1 MTQEKL
7 NLEKIGEPKGKL
19 IDTIYKNFCALA
31 NLQSCENTEKFI
43 NYNIVS
49 VQIIKIKRNI
59 DSDEPT
65 VILPKIESLRARFLE
80 MSTELPAMID
90 NKDLEK
96 ATHLY
101 KQIQTD
107 IESLKSSVETL
118 VKETESEASPRI

>member
-7 NLEKIGEPKGKL
+7 NLEKTNEPKGKL

-43 NYNIVS
+43 NYSIVS

-65 VILPKIESLRARFLE
+65 VILPKIESLRIRYME
-80 MSTELPAMID
+80 MSSELPAMID
-90 NKDLEK
+90 NKDMEQ
-96 ATHLY
+96 ATQLY

-107 IESLKSSVETL
+107 IESLKTSVEIL
-118 VKETESEASPRI
+118 VQENESEASPRI